1 MYVEFMGY
9 LVYDVRRN
17 QVVCMEKNM
26 NQILYNE
33 LLKIMSEEQ
42 VKTEEPMKNHTTF
55 RVGGPAEF
63 FVMPR
68 SAEEVKK
75 VIDLCRRE
83 SFPYYIIGNGS
94 NLLVSDQGYR
104 GVVLQIYKEMSYIE
118 IEENVIVAQAGALLS
133 AIANKALENGL
144 TGFEF
149 AAGIPGTLGGACVM
163 NAGAYGGEMKDVL
176 EEVTVLTEEG
186 EVLIIPKE
194 NLELGYRTS
203 IIARKGYIVLEAR
216 IQLREGEKE
225 AIKSLME
232 ELKDKRVSKQP
243 LEYPSA
249 GSTFKR
255 PEGYFAGK
263 LIQDAGL
270 RGFSVGGAQ
279 VSEKHCGFVIN
290 RENAT
295 AADVAELMRQ
305 VSARVEEE
313 FGVKLEPEVKRLGE
327 F

>member
-68 SAEEVKK
+68 TAEEVKK

-104 GVVLQIYKEMSYIE
+104 GVVLQIYKEMSCIE

-186 EVLIIPKE
+186 EVLTIPKE